1 MQLPPAIGEMVN
13 LLGSLYRTQL
23 NERGPDAY
31 LEQHA
36 NPVFCLGTARTF
48 DFYLPYLPESGA
60 FLDWG
65 CRHAPDSCLLR
76 FRSRGAKTIHGCD
89 VEAPNRYST
98 FFDYAGLEYTRLN
111 HHFLLPYPDNHFDAV
126 IASGVLEH
134 VPMDYESLKELYRVL
149 RPGGRL
155 VITYLPNSLSIEE
168 FVRRRTGQ
176 LFHKRL
182 YSRYQLQTLLVHT
195 GFQPLTLGYQT
206 RLDLLPMDQAGL
218 RVTRNLLGPIGLH
231 RLTSCLATVAE
242 KTAGF

>member
-1 MQLPPAIGEMVN
+1 MQFPPAIGEMVD

-23 NERGPDAY
+23 NERGPDDY
-31 LEQHA
+31 LQQHA
-36 NPVFCLGTARTF
+36 TPSFCLGTARTF
-48 DFYLPYLPESGA
+48 GFYLRYLPESGA

-76 FRSRGAKTIHGCD
+76 FSSRGAKTIHGCD
-89 VEAPNRYST
+89 VEAPNRYSR
-98 FFDYAGLEYTRLN
+98 FFDYAGLEYTRLD

-149 RPGGRL
+149 RPCGRL
-155 VITYLPNSLSIEE
+155 VITYLPNSLSFEE
-168 FVRRRTGQ
+168 FFRRRTGQ

-182 YSRYQLQTLLVHT
+182 YSRCQLQRLLVHT

-206 RLDLLPMDQAGL
+206 RLDLLSIDKARL
-218 RVTRNLLGPIGLH
+218 KITRTLLTPIGFH

-242 KTAGF
+242 KTASF